1 MKNKFLLALV
11 AIVLATILFKAVS
24 FSPELES
31 FSGPTMGT
39 TYTIKYTTTADAP
52 SREELKTLV
61 DDVLVH
67 VNKLMSTY
75 DPSSELSLFNK
86 QPAGSTV
93 TVSDGMAYVVGEALK
108 ISELSAGKYD
118 VTVGPLVNLW
128 GFGPGKHEDK
138 VPTDTD
144 IAEAKERVGYHY
156 VRLEENELTK
166 ARNVYVD
173 LSSIAK
179 GYGVDEVARV
189 LRKAG
194 IQNYLVEVGGEL
206 SVSGTKLDGSAWLV
220 GVESPAGGHNV
231 AQRVIEANDIAIA
244 TSGDYRN
251 YFEKNGVRYSHTID
265 PTTGKPITHRLVS
278 VTVIDANA
286 TRADGLATAITVLGP
301 EAGLKF
307 AQDNNIAA
315 YMLVKEDFGFAE
327 QYSDAFEPYLSN

>member
-1 MKNKFLLALV
+1 MGLCFSFPVRTLGLYEKQISTGLV

-128 GFGPGKHEDK
+128 
-138 VPTDTD
+138 
-144 IAEAKERVGYHY
+144 
-156 VRLEENELTK
+156 
-166 ARNVYVD
+166 
-173 LSSIAK
+173 
-179 GYGVDEVARV
+179 
-189 LRKAG
+189 
-194 IQNYLVEVGGEL
+194 
-206 SVSGTKLDGSAWLV
+206 
-220 GVESPAGGHNV
+220 
-231 AQRVIEANDIAIA
+231 
-244 TSGDYRN
+244 
-251 YFEKNGVRYSHTID
+251 
-265 PTTGKPITHRLVS
+265 VS
-278 VTVIDANA
+278 VQVNMKIKFQRILISQKPKRELVITMCAWKTMN
-286 TRADGLATAITVLGP
+286 
-301 EAGLKF
+301 
-307 AQDNNIAA
+307 
-315 YMLVKEDFGFAE
+315 
-327 QYSDAFEPYLSN
+327 